1 MIAFV
6 YDVVLGYIRLFF
18 FDEHCTYHQLKQGGT
33 VHPGIGFAWLRRMRV
48 RHLEYW
54 HPE

>member
-6 YDVVLGYIRLFF
+6 YDVLFGYIRLSI
-18 FDEHCTYHQLKQGGT
+18 FDGVCTYIKESGET
-33 VHPGIGFAWLRRMRV
+33 VRPRIGFAWLRRMRV

-54 HPE
+54 HPN